1 MAGRCDDH
9 RVCGNEKVEGDLMV
23 LSMIAKMFIAAAPYV
38 VLGFIIAGILHQW
51 VPRDLLQ
58 RHLGGRGITTLFK
71 GLGIGS
77 VLPICSCGTIPLGV
91 GLYRCGASIGTILAF
106 MTSSPILSPVVVLV
120 SLKLL
125 GLKMTVTLLGTALI
139 GSFFIGL
146 IGNRLFANAK
156 KEKAEEELQYESKP
170 KNDESSFK
178 QWFRWTF
185 GDLGA
190 DVGFELVIG
199 LTVATL
205 VMAFLPLDFIA
216 QWLGS
221 GRFLSLVLIVL
232 LSLPVYTCSV
242 PSIPIVQSLL
252 LLGVSPGAAVV
263 YLMAGPA
270 TNLGELN
277 AIRANMG
284 GKVAAFYGLALVVVA
299 LTAGLVTDY
308 FVFSDYRYLASEVDG
323 ELVVQQCCIP
333 VLYSQTSIYA
343 VDFSTVSLLEWLSTA
358 ILAAVVLY
366 GTFKVIREFLANP
379 CQSCRWREL
388 AAKRKCA
395 EQCRARR
402 KHDWL
407 RNWRAWG
414 RS

>member
-1 MAGRCDDH
+1 
-9 RVCGNEKVEGDLMV
+9 MV

-38 VLGFIIAGILHQW
+38 VLGFIIAGVLHQW

-58 RHLGGRGITTLFK
+58 RHLGGRGVLTLFK
-71 GLGIGS
+71 GLGIGA
-77 VLPICSCGTIPLGV
+77 VLPICSCGTIPLGI
-91 GLYRCGASIGTILAF
+91 GLHRCGAAIGTILAF

-125 GLKMTVTLLGTALI
+125 GGKMTLTLLGTALI
-139 GSFFIGL
+139 GSYFIGL
-146 IGNRLFANAK
+146 IGNRLFANATK
-156 KEKAEEELQYESKP
+156 GKSEEELQYEAEP
-170 KNDESSFK
+170 KKGESSFK

-190 DVGFELVIG
+190 DVGFELVLG

-205 VMAFLPLDFIA
+205 VMAFLPLEFIS

-221 GRFLSLVLIVL
+221 GRFISLVLIVA

-277 AIRANMG
+277 VIRANMG
-284 GKVAAFYGLALVVVA
+284 GKVAFYYGSALVAVA

-308 FVFSDYRYLASEVDG
+308 LIFADYRYLASEVDG

-343 VDFSTVSLLEWLSTA
+343 VDFSTVTFLEWVSTA
-358 ILAAVVLY
+358 ILAMVVSY
-366 GTFKVIREFLANP
+366 GTFKVVREFLANP
-379 CQSCRWREL
+379 CKSCRWREL
-388 AAKRKCA
+388 AMKLKCA
-395 EQCRARR
+395 QKCHVRR

-407 RNWRAWG
+407 RKWKAWG
-414 RS
+414 KS